1 MLLKPKNV
9 VPIHVDG
16 GFEHFTD
23 RFVYLGSIIS
33 SDLADDAECGARIAA
48 AAGAFRCL
56 RAHIFSEPLVDLR
69 AKSAAYQALILNLLL
84 YGSECWALSSHM
96 LERLR
101 SFHRRCVRT
110 MCGCSLKMEVVT
122 YSRSGRITSHAELE
136 KRMCMPDITT
146 LLSRRWLQWAGHVL
160 RMGKERLPHRMLAS
174 WIQTARPKGRPH
186 LTFAQGLVK
195 DLAYAALNT
204 SNWGVLAAYRRA
216 WRMTPNNLGTNGAK
230 LCPHVNTCFWRFRYS
245 ALPLVQAQNSAAPPI
260 CKLCR

>member
-1 MLLKPKNV
+1 MILLTTLNEP
-9 VPIHVDG
+9 
-16 GFEHFTD
+16 
-23 RFVYLGSIIS
+23 
-33 SDLADDAECGARIAA
+33 RIAA

-101 SFHRRCVRT
+101 SFHRMCVRT
-110 MCGCSLKMEVVT
+110 MCGCSLKMGVVT

-160 RMGKERLPHRMLAS
+160 RMGEEHLPHRMLAS